1 MPSYLSSSHLIR
13 YAVGY
18 VFIVSAIMKLFVA
31 DLTSAFASYG
41 LPYPDVVVLIVGITE
56 LICGV
61 LIASNYY
68 VRKAALP
75 LLVIMAVALL
85 LTKVPLLHNGLF
97 QFAFEA
103 RLDIVMLILLYI
115 LWKR

>member
-1 MPSYLSSSHLIR
+1 MHNQLIR

-18 VFIVSAIMKLFVA
+18 VFIASAMMKLFVA

-41 LPYPDVVVLIVGITE
+41 LPYPDVVVLIVAITE
-56 LICGV
+56 LVCGI
-61 LIASNYY
+61 LIVCNYY
-68 VRKAALP
+68 VRKAAMP
-75 LLVIMAVALL
+75 LLAIMIAALL
-85 LTKVPLLHNGLF
+85 LTKIPLLHNGFF

-115 LWKR
+115 LWKK